1 MAKRNPPA
9 TTFIRNFNAKRVV
22 SGWNQI
28 DMQPDNVIQPR
39 CFTVGQAD
47 NMAEAHAKALRKQQ
61 AAANIAELD
70 SLLSCIDSFAFN
82 RDA

>member
-28 DMQPDNVIQPR
+28 DMQPNNVIQPR
-39 CFTVGQAD
+39 CFTAGQSD
-47 NMAEAHAKALRKQQ
+47 NMDAAYQQALRKQQ
-61 AAANIAELD
+61 AASNIAELD
-70 SLLSCIDSFAFN
+70 RLLEN
-82 RDA
+82 L